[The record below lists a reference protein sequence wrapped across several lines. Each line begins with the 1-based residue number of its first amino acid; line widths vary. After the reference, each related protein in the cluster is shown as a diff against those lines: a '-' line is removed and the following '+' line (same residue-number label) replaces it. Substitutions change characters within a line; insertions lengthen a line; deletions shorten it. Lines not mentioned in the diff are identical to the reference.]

1 MGTEARD
8 VESFQRLFSPEISL
22 LKHQDDVESQHIA
35 FDPAK
40 SMYSCPVPS
49 YQDRCDL
56 PQQSIECMSP
66 GIMC

>member
-1 MGTEARD
+1 VGTEARD

-40 SMYSCPVPS
+40 SMYSCPVINEEK
-49 YQDRCDL
+49 QT
-56 PQQSIECMSP
+56 
-66 GIMC
+66 